1 MKRSQF
7 KLLVKQCLIEILQEG
22 LGESSFIQAPVMSTQ
37 GMPKQQVQQVRV
49 EGKTNILDSIA
60 KQHQNSLQKKNAM
73 MMEEK
78 KRQLAQVAER
88 ERQAL
93 VAQRNQYLTQATGEL
108 DASYEINE
116 PIYEQTASPIPSFA
130 ATGAGNASEMA
141 EMRAATMNEN
151 VLPYDPL
158 DLFGTESVNIWG
170 ALAGIKK

>member
-1 MKRSQF
+1 MKKSQF

-22 LGESSFIQAPVMSTQ
+22 LGESSFSQVPVVPVQSL
-37 GMPKQQVQQVRV
+37 PKQPQQMRV

-60 KQHQNSLQKKNAM
+60 KQHQNSLQKKNNM

-78 KRQLAQVAER
+78 KRQLSQIAER

-93 VAQRNQYLTQATGEL
+93 VAQRNQYLTQAAGEPEP
-108 DASYEINE
+108 SYELSE

-130 ATGAGNASEMA
+130 ATGAGNATEMA

-158 DLFGTESVNIWG
+158 DLFGAESVNIWG